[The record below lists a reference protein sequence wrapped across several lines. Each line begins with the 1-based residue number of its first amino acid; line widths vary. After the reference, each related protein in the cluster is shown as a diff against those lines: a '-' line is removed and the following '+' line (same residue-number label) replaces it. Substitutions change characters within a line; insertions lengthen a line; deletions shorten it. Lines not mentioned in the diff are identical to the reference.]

1 MKGVSL
7 ILSFIL
13 VLSLFTFF
21 FTSEASANDSNTN
34 DWNNH
39 PVHVGVLYYPWYQ
52 PGGNGTGHW
61 SNITEWKVVDIPV
74 LGYYSTQNLSTLK
87 TQLDWMSDAGIDT
100 ILISWWGPNPSYG
113 EDISTDMLFQVL
125 NTSHPEMRA
134 FVMVEE
140 ILANESVNQLKIDSL
155 YNYLWAKYLDPYAR
169 VYMNLD
175 GKPLVTWWGSKNMT
189 DDRSHR
195 NYIWYGDFAQNTTIR
210 IIGSQDYVNWSCWRP
225 PTYDGQSA
233 TPPVDQ
239 QDGFVFIE
247 PRYDNTFKTMWDT
260 DGTYGTAKYNQN
272 LTEELYDSQWITVI
286 NRQMTNNDVKIVCIY
301 SWNSFD
307 ERSAIEPCID
317 YTRPDLPDNYLL
329 SKTKLYINKLM
340 FVTTLRNQ
348 LDSLNESIAQ
358 LQNQLTQLNST
369 LQALTDQMGTQL
381 GILNSTC
388 KSMQTQLD
396 SMNSA
401 LQASVNGLQDQY
413 SSLNSQVGTILNLQ
427 YTFAA
432 LLVIFTVATI
442 YLGIENQRQ
451 NQEYDNPL
459 LFLLSY
465 HVVAIVYRGKRTR

>member
-1 MKGVSL
+1 MKRVSL
-7 ILSFIL
+7 ILFFIL
-13 VLSLFTFF
+13 VFSLFTFF
-21 FTSEASANDSNTN
+21 STSEASANDSNTN

-134 FVMVEE
+134 FLMVEE
-140 ILANESVNQLKIDSL
+140 ILANESVNQLKIDSF
-155 YNYLWAKYLDPYAR
+155 YNYLWAKYLDPYTR

-189 DDRSHR
+189 DDLSHR
-195 NYIWYGDFAQNTTIR
+195 NYILHSDFAKNATIR

-225 PTYDGQSA
+225 PTYNGQSA

-247 PRYDNTFKTMWDT
+247 PRYDNTFKTMWNT
-260 DGTYGTAKYNQN
+260 NGTYGTAKHGQN
-272 LTEELYDSQWITVI
+272 LTEGLYDFQWTIVI
-286 NRQMTNNDVKIVCIY
+286 NRQMINNDIRIVCIY

-307 ERSAIEPCID
+307 ERSAIEPCTD
-317 YTRPDLPDNYLL
+317 YTVPDLPHYYLL
-329 SKTKLYINKLM
+329 DKTKLYIDKLM
-340 FVTTLRNQ
+340 IATTFRNQ

-369 LQALTDQMGTQL
+369 LQAFTNEMGTQL
-381 GILNSTC
+381 GMLNSTC
-388 KSMQTQLD
+388 KSLQTQLD
-396 SMNSA
+396 SMNST
-401 LQASVNGLQDQY
+401 LQVSINRLQDQY
-413 SSLNSQVGTILNLQ
+413 NSLNSQVSTVLNLQ
-427 YTFAA
+427 YAFAI
-432 LLVIFTVATI
+432 LIVILTVATI
-442 YLGIENQRQ
+442 YLGTRKPKTKQRIAKTQ
-451 NQEYDNPL
+451 TLKP
-459 LFLLSY
+459 
-465 HVVAIVYRGKRTR
+465 